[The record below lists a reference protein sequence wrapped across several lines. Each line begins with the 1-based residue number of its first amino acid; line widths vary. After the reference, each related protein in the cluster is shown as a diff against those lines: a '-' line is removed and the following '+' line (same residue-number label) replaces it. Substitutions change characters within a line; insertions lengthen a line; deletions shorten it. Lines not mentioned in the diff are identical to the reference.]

1 MTPSP
6 SDRPSSTPQ
15 PLAPQPPTAPQPITT
30 PLTRAAI
37 FLVVTI
43 NSGEPA
49 AAAVRSIC
57 ADLPALLRSV
67 AFRDLQGQLSCV
79 IGFGSDAWD
88 RLFGDPRPAELH
100 PFREFHADN
109 RHAIAT
115 PGDVV
120 FHIRAERMDL
130 CFELETVIVEA
141 LGDAVAVASET
152 QGFQYF
158 DNRDL
163 LGFVDGSE
171 NPNGQDAVDAVL
183 VGDEDPTFAGGSYV
197 ILQKYLHDMAGWNA
211 LPTEVQERIIGR
223 TKSAN
228 IELDAAVKPSSA
240 HNALTVIVDENG
252 QEVKIVRAN
261 MPFGQPGQGE
271 FGTYFI
277 GYCKSPRTT
286 EQMLENM
293 FIGRPPGNYDRI
305 LDFSHPVTGCL
316 FFVPA
321 ASLLDTLAA
330 ATPAA
335 TPDAPPET
343 PAADAAPTSSPA
355 RDGSL
360 AIGSLK
366 GSPQ

>member
-1 MTPSP
+1 MTPDDP
-6 SDRPSSTPQ
+6 DRPSHTPQ
-15 PLAPQPPTAPQPITT
+15 PIAPQLPTAPQPITT

-43 NSGEPA
+43 NPSETA
-49 AAAVRSIC
+49 CTAVRSFC

-79 IGFGSDAWD
+79 IGFGSKAWD
-88 RLFGDPRPAELH
+88 RLFGAPRPADLH
-100 PFREFHADN
+100 PFREFHAEN

-130 CFELETVIVEA
+130 CFELESVIMAA
-141 LGDAVAVASET
+141 LGNAVTVASEV

-171 NPNGQDAVDAVL
+171 NPNGQDAIDAVQ
-183 VGDEDPTFAGGSYV
+183 VGDEDPEFAGGSYV
-197 ILQKYLHDMAGWNA
+197 ILQKYLHDMRGWNA
-211 LPTEVQERIIGR
+211 LPTEAQERIIGR
-223 TKSAN
+223 AKASN
-228 IELDAAVKPSSA
+228 VELDASVKPSSA
-240 HNALTVIVDENG
+240 HNALTVIVENG
-252 QEVKIVRAN
+252 QEMKIVRAN
-261 MPFGQPGQGE
+261 MPFGQPGQAE

-277 GYCKSPRTT
+277 GYCKSPRTI

-293 FIGRPPGNYDRI
+293 FVGRPPGNYDRL
-305 LDFSHPVTGCL
+305 LDFSHPVTGGL

-321 ASLLDTLAA
+321 ASLLDSLAA
-330 ATPAA
+330 APEAV
-335 TPDAPPET
+335 PET
-343 PAADAAPTSSPA
+343 PAAMAAPTPSPP

-366 GSPQ
+366 GNPQ